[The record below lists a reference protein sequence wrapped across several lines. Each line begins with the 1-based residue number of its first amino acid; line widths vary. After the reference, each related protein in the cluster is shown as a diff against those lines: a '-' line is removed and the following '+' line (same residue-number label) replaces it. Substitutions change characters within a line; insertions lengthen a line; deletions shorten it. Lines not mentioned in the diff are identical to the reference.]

1 MRQKIKKQVSLAE
14 FTANYN
20 VSKTDLEQ
28 AGYFMVTVKIRDL
41 STWIRIHTWCEQ
53 VIGYDHYYVH
63 NDDFWFDEKKNA
75 TLFFL
80 KWT

>member
-1 MRQKIKKQVSLAE
+1 
-14 FTANYN
+14 
-20 VSKTDLEQ
+20 
-28 AGYFMVTVKIRDL
+28 MVTVKIRDL

-53 VIGYDHYYVH
+53 VIGNDHYYVH